1 MNVVEFLASL
11 AKLDIRLWLEGENL
25 RFSAPD
31 GAFTPEI
38 KQQVVANK
46 AEIVKFLRQAKT
58 LTEDPI
64 EAVDRSAPLVLSYGQ
79 QRLWILDQL
88 NPRDVTYNMSSSL
101 RIKGGLNVDV
111 LEKVFQE
118 LVKRHESLRTYFSEE
133 DGNPVQVIA
142 PADQWRLI
150 RTSLK
155 AVSGEEQ
162 EHEVRRCVNEESIT
176 PYDLST
182 GPLFRAQ
189 LLELADDHYVLV
201 AGMHHIIS
209 DAWSME
215 VLVKELT
222 VLYMAFSAA
231 MPSPLPALDI
241 QYADYAGW
249 QRKQMESDQLQKQL
263 NYWSEQLAGAPTVLS
278 IPTDRPRQEL
288 TSSNGALLKLALPD
302 ALSKA
307 IGTTCTKLDV
317 TPFMFFLGA
326 WQLLLGRYG
335 STKDVV
341 IGAPIAGRSRNEVQ
355 ELIGFFVNLLLM
367 RVDLSGNPSLSDYFA
382 RVKEMTLGAF
392 SHQDL
397 PIDML
402 MEHMQVERQPGFP
415 PLAQV
420 AFQLINIQD
429 VQSENPFGD
438 APVQIEPIPAT
449 HVAARM
455 DMVMGVAQ
463 TGDSF
468 ALNLEYNTD
477 LFNEST
483 VSAMVDQ
490 YQFLLNLITQNL
502 EQPIDEIAFYDDAH
516 LLQQL
521 GFDAQQ
527 HQLVPLNANQ
537 ISMFLDEQSNP
548 DSIQNAYGIYVD
560 VNADIDVNRL
570 KAAVEQ
576 VVQANPVLRMTLVE
590 SDLVATDVAYG
601 VVGPKIKTHL
611 MSLDVD
617 SDDLVS
623 DPLHQKTLEL
633 MHKSYDV
640 LNDDLIQFYLL
651 YYQNRARL
659 VVACHHI
666 LLDGASTHIVVQQI
680 LEAYTSGAAPATD
693 EGYLAHL
700 ANVSGRS
707 DSADTLGYWQEQ
719 AQKVEPLAFS
729 LPTDR
734 QQLQAASLFGDHT
747 QHFQL
752 DKYQVA
758 TVREYCAANGINLPL
773 YFKTLFGIALQQ
785 YCRPEAGFAFFEF
798 FADRAGQWR
807 DSLGCFYQQ
816 FPSVV
821 DGELLK
827 TNTMLKDWFSALKQ
841 QRENS
846 RAHRSI
852 SLQAQNHL
860 FKRSRAVFM
869 FNYYNFVSELAVTGE
884 PVVPVMSA
892 PKVDG
897 GVQFIVKDLG
907 ATVELEL
914 RYDTSVFTDLS
925 FLPRLSHLNEQILH
939 DEIERVSQLHF
950 LSAAE
955 QMQIHSVGANQP
967 HGDNVVT
974 RFEEAALRYGNKV
987 ALISG
992 DETLTYEELN
1002 KRANQLANYLIE
1014 RGVSSNVRVGV
1025 ALNRSI
1031 DLMVSVLGVLK
1042 AGGAYIPLDPDYPRE
1057 RLAFIVSD
1065 SAAPLVISVTQF
1077 EERLGKVAGEL
1088 LLLDQTDEINQAS
1101 AENPGVQID
1110 AQQQIYVIY
1119 TSGSTGQPKGAMV
1132 THSGE
1137 ANLQNWYI
1145 ESLGLTEA
1153 DRTLLVSAVGF
1164 DLSQKNLFAP
1174 LLVGAAI
1181 VMPRMELFDEQELL
1195 ELIHTHS
1202 VTWVNCA
1209 PSAFYPL
1216 VETSAA
1222 NGFKQLQSLRFL
1234 VLGGEPIRLSTLYPW
1249 LTCTNTKVQLI
1260 NSYGPTECTDVVAY
1274 HKVQLVENEN
1284 QIIPIGKPINNTQL
1298 HVLNDNLQQVVPG
1311 CVGEICITGAGVGL
1325 GYIGRDELTASV
1337 FLDSPFGEGK
1347 LYKTGD
1353 LGRFRSDGTVEYVG
1367 RKDFQIKLRGL
1378 RIELGEIEHALKQL
1392 TGVQDGLV
1400 LVEEEK
1406 LIAFVVTSDGQVVE
1420 DWRAQLRE
1428 YLPEYMIPS
1437 VAVGVERWP
1446 LTPNGKIDR
1455 KALPSASSVIQQ
1467 QNVYVA
1473 PRTEMETQVAAIWE
1487 QVLQKQNIGVL
1498 DNLFEIGGNSLLATR
1513 IVSRVKKQFDV
1524 AVSVR
1529 DLFLAPTVSEFASVI
1544 GRSKQIGQLP
1554 EIEVSDYS
1562 QPLPVSY
1569 AQQRLWFLNQ
1579 LDANNTAY
1587 NMPGAFRVSGKL
1599 NEDAF
1604 EQAVGEIVARHGVLR
1619 SRIIEHED
1627 VPVQQIDAK
1636 GSGFFKLVDLSALPD
1651 ERQALAIDQH
1661 VDSLY
1666 RHVFD
1671 FANGPL
1677 FYVSLLRLAE
1687 DEHILLVNM
1696 HHIVSDGWS
1705 NGILMRELG
1714 VLYDA
1719 FEHGRSSPLPELKIQ
1734 YADFSKWQR
1743 NWLRGDELER
1753 QVSYWRENLA
1763 GVEILN
1769 LPTSY
1774 PRTVNTGFAGNVLSF
1789 DIDGQL
1795 TAKLKRLSQH
1805 SGASLY
1811 MTTLAAYMV
1820 LLSKYSHQDDISV
1833 GSPIANRNHED
1844 IEPLIGFFVNTLVMR
1859 ASVDPSASFE
1869 SLLKQIQTNTLQAYS
1884 HQDVP
1889 FEKLV
1894 DELVTER
1901 DMLHAPLFQVL
1912 FSLQN
1917 VPVDTD
1923 FTLPGLKLSGISNHN
1938 VVSKFDLEFSLMEQ
1952 GGIIKAEVVY
1962 RTELFSKR
1970 YVERLI
1976 DHYLM
1981 LLNAITEDA
1990 SQPINQLTML
2000 TQQDVAK
2007 LHSWNLT
2014 ETPYDKTATIHQLF
2028 EAQAQQSP
2036 HAKALICGSNSLTYA
2051 ELNDRANQF
2060 AHMLQAHNV
2069 SSGDTV
2075 GIMLPRSMGLM
2086 IAVMGALKAGA
2097 SYLPLDPSY
2106 PKDRLAYMLAD
2117 SGAVCVVGNEP
2128 MDGVTQSFI
2137 QFDDSQSQL
2146 ASYPTDAVS
2155 VSVTSD
2161 SLLYVIYTSG
2171 STGRPK
2177 GTGATHR
2184 AEVNLLNWY
2193 CREFS
2198 MGPSD
2203 RVLLVSA
2210 IGFDLTQKNL
2220 FAPLVSGAALVIPE
2234 IHEYDPMHLLECIQ
2248 KHHVSWINCAPNA
2261 FYPLVEEST
2270 PNDLQSLR
2278 YVFLGGEPIDFDRLK
2293 NWLQNASAKLVNSYG
2308 PTECAD
2314 IATYHV
2320 VDDVDAY
2327 NSSSIPIGKAIDN
2340 VKLYVLDELQRMVPE
2355 GVPGEL
2361 CIGGDGVGP
2370 GYFNDQAQTEEKFI
2384 ANPFSQT
2391 EDTLYRTGD
2400 LVRYLA
2406 DGEIEYLGR
2415 IDSQVKIR
2423 GFRIEPGEIENH
2435 LRQIPAVNASCVIA
2449 LPNQQGVKEL
2459 VAYLVCDEE
2468 SLDIEHVRQ
2477 QLKAKLPDFMVPPF
2491 FVVLDALPLTPNGK
2505 VAKNLLPAPDRT
2517 QVVER
2522 DIIEPANDIEQHILS
2537 VWQSVLGVEEIS
2549 TADDFF
2555 AVGGHSL
2562 LATQVV
2568 SRIRKHYRV
2577 NLALRSL
2584 FEAPTI
2590 QNIAQQVELALGQ
2603 QQQALPPITA
2613 VDRSGALPLS
2623 FVQQQLWLLDQL
2635 DPGTPAYNMPV
2646 ALMLKGDLDV
2656 AAFENSF
2663 NRVIERHET
2672 LRTNFEVVDGNPVA
2686 VIQNSRRFS
2695 LEQMDL
2701 SGRTLDQQKHE
2712 LESITQ
2718 RMLETGFDLKRDAL
2732 MRGALVKLSNDDE
2745 GNPQSA
2751 FVGAIH
2757 HIVSD
2762 GWSLNIMTAE
2772 LLALYQAEVSGMS
2785 PVLPELSV
2793 QYVDVAAW
2801 QRQWLSGEVLAQH
2814 IEFWR
2819 TQLDHEGQVLDLVT
2833 DFPRPAVLT
2842 SNGASVAAHLS
2853 ADVVE
2858 KAKSLAQEEGATLF
2872 MVLMSVYQLLLARYS
2887 GQQRINVGTPI
2898 AGRDD
2903 VETENLVGFFIN
2915 TVVISTKLDAQLTC
2929 RQLLRTVREVTLN
2942 AYAHQALPFEKIVEE
2957 LKPPRDPS
2965 RTPFFQVFLN
2975 LLNLPPQAA
2984 PGSGLAIEP
2993 LIQEQQH
3000 NHAKYDFN
3008 LYVSE
3013 ELNRGL
3019 ELLMVYN
3026 SDLYREGTV
3035 KAFMADFVGLF
3046 ERFVSAF
3053 DSNAFATSSRVL
3065 PNAAWYPNLNKPIE
3079 KTISES
3085 PLVGFLKNAHQ
3096 QGERIAIESEAGGIS
3111 YAELEEQSRAVAAAL
3126 VANHVH
3132 TNDTVA
3138 ILAARNTQLI
3148 VSLLGVLR
3156 AGAAFTVL
3164 DSTYPIERLQTQ
3176 LELVGP
3182 KLIINGLAEAPDAL
3196 LDGLSEF
3203 ADLVPFESLKS
3214 TPKSEGFSERHN
3226 PESIAY
3232 VAFTSGS
3239 TGVPKAIQSDFVPL
3253 SHFVHWY
3260 SQRYQFD
3267 HIDRFTMLSGLGH
3280 DPLLRDIFTPLS
3292 VGASICIPSTDWLL
3306 NPKGF
3311 LEWLDAQTVSVAH
3324 LTPSM
3329 GQVMLSAVQED
3340 EERQLD
3346 HLRLLVFGG
3355 DRFKKDVVSG
3365 FRQLTPNAQLVNA
3378 YGATETP
3385 QIMAL
3390 YEVPAIDE
3398 TASEAEAEN
3407 LPAVMPVG
3415 KAAPGVELIV
3425 ADELGQSL
3433 PPGFVGEI
3441 QIRTPYLSRGYLHDD
3456 DTSRF
3461 YVNALTDGQSPTDAQ
3476 PDRIYRTGDK
3486 GRYREDGT
3494 VEFLGRLDDQIKI
3507 RGFRVEPAEVERQ
3520 IAMAPEVSQAAVILS
3535 TDPRG
3540 DDCLV
3545 AYLVCDGGTDV
3556 SDSLRMSLRKTLPEY
3571 MVPAL
3576 FVPVDSIPLTA
3587 NGKVDKRK
3595 LPDSSQFW
3603 STKEYIAPRTET
3615 EMAIAEIW
3623 QQVLKLDKIGVD
3635 EHFFDVGGHSL
3646 LAVQIV
3652 TRVKEQYDVEFSM
3665 RRLMEVA
3672 TIEGMASYV
3681 ENALWLRDADSDT
3694 ESADDDDFEELE
3706 I

>member
-1 MNVVEFLASL
+1 
-11 AKLDIRLWLEGENL
+11 
-25 RFSAPD
+25 
-31 GAFTPEI
+31 
-38 KQQVVANK
+38 
-46 AEIVKFLRQAKT
+46 
-58 LTEDPI
+58 
-64 EAVDRSAPLVLSYGQ
+64 
-79 QRLWILDQL
+79 
-88 NPRDVTYNMSSSL
+88 
-101 RIKGGLNVDV
+101 
-111 LEKVFQE
+111 
-118 LVKRHESLRTYFSEE
+118 
-133 DGNPVQVIA
+133 
-142 PADQWRLI
+142 
-150 RTSLK
+150 
-155 AVSGEEQ
+155 
-162 EHEVRRCVNEESIT
+162 
-176 PYDLST
+176 
-182 GPLFRAQ
+182 
-189 LLELADDHYVLV
+189 
-201 AGMHHIIS
+201 
-209 DAWSME
+209 
-215 VLVKELT
+215 
-222 VLYMAFSAA
+222 
-231 MPSPLPALDI
+231 
-241 QYADYAGW
+241 
-249 QRKQMESDQLQKQL
+249 
-263 NYWSEQLAGAPTVLS
+263 
-278 IPTDRPRQEL
+278 
-288 TSSNGALLKLALPD
+288 
-302 ALSKA
+302 
-307 IGTTCTKLDV
+307 
-317 TPFMFFLGA
+317 
-326 WQLLLGRYG
+326 
-335 STKDVV
+335 
-341 IGAPIAGRSRNEVQ
+341 
-355 ELIGFFVNLLLM
+355 
-367 RVDLSGNPSLSDYFA
+367 
-382 RVKEMTLGAF
+382 
-392 SHQDL
+392 
-397 PIDML
+397 
-402 MEHMQVERQPGFP
+402 
-415 PLAQV
+415 
-420 AFQLINIQD
+420 
-429 VQSENPFGD
+429 
-438 APVQIEPIPAT
+438 
-449 HVAARM
+449 
-455 DMVMGVAQ
+455 
-463 TGDSF
+463 
-468 ALNLEYNTD
+468 
-477 LFNEST
+477 
-483 VSAMVDQ
+483 
-490 YQFLLNLITQNL
+490 
-502 EQPIDEIAFYDDAH
+502 
-516 LLQQL
+516 
-521 GFDAQQ
+521 
-527 HQLVPLNANQ
+527 
-537 ISMFLDEQSNP
+537 
-548 DSIQNAYGIYVD
+548 
-560 VNADIDVNRL
+560 
-570 KAAVEQ
+570 
-576 VVQANPVLRMTLVE
+576 
-590 SDLVATDVAYG
+590 
-601 VVGPKIKTHL
+601 
-611 MSLDVD
+611 
-617 SDDLVS
+617 
-623 DPLHQKTLEL
+623 
-633 MHKSYDV
+633 
-640 LNDDLIQFYLL
+640 
-651 YYQNRARL
+651 
-659 VVACHHI
+659 
-666 LLDGASTHIVVQQI
+666 
-680 LEAYTSGAAPATD
+680 
-693 EGYLAHL
+693 
-700 ANVSGRS
+700 
-707 DSADTLGYWQEQ
+707 
-719 AQKVEPLAFS
+719 
-729 LPTDR
+729 
-734 QQLQAASLFGDHT
+734 
-747 QHFQL
+747 
-752 DKYQVA
+752 
-758 TVREYCAANGINLPL
+758 
-773 YFKTLFGIALQQ
+773 
-785 YCRPEAGFAFFEF
+785 
-798 FADRAGQWR
+798 
-807 DSLGCFYQQ
+807 
-816 FPSVV
+816 
-821 DGELLK
+821 
-827 TNTMLKDWFSALKQ
+827 
-841 QRENS
+841 
-846 RAHRSI
+846 
-852 SLQAQNHL
+852 
-860 FKRSRAVFM
+860 
-869 FNYYNFVSELAVTGE
+869 
-884 PVVPVMSA
+884 
-892 PKVDG
+892 
-897 GVQFIVKDLG
+897 
-907 ATVELEL
+907 
-914 RYDTSVFTDLS
+914 
-925 FLPRLSHLNEQILH
+925 
-939 DEIERVSQLHF
+939 
-950 LSAAE
+950 
-955 QMQIHSVGANQP
+955 
-967 HGDNVVT
+967 
-974 RFEEAALRYGNKV
+974 
-987 ALISG
+987 
-992 DETLTYEELN
+992 
-1002 KRANQLANYLIE
+1002 
-1014 RGVSSNVRVGV
+1014 
-1025 ALNRSI
+1025 
-1031 DLMVSVLGVLK
+1031 
-1042 AGGAYIPLDPDYPRE
+1042 
-1057 RLAFIVSD
+1057 
-1065 SAAPLVISVTQF
+1065 
-1077 EERLGKVAGEL
+1077 
-1088 LLLDQTDEINQAS
+1088 
-1101 AENPGVQID
+1101 
-1110 AQQQIYVIY
+1110 

-1467 QNVYVA
+1467 ANVYVA

-1529 DLFLAPTVSEFASVI
+1529 DLFLAPTVSDFASVI

-1569 AQQRLWFLNQ
+1569 AQQRLWFLHQ

-1627 VPVQQIDAK
+1627 VPVQQIDAE
-1636 GSGFFKLVDLSALPD
+1636 GSGFFKLVDLSALSD
-1651 ERQALAIDQH
+1651 ERQVLAIDQH

-1743 NWLRGDELER
+1743 NWLSGDELER
-1753 QVSYWRENLA
+1753 QVSYWRENLT

-1811 MTTLAAYMV
+1811 MTTLAAYIV

-1981 LLNAITEDA
+1981 LLNAVTEDA
-1990 SQPINQLTML
+1990 TQPINQLTML

-2036 HAKALICGSNSLTYA
+2036 NAKALICGSNSLTYA

-2177 GTGATHR
+2177 GTGAKHR

-2449 LPNQQGVKEL
+2449 LSNQQGVKEL
-2459 VAYLVCDEE
+2459 VAYLVCDED

-2505 VAKNLLPAPDRT
+2505 VAKNLLPAPDRA

-2522 DIIEPANDIEQHILS
+2522 DIIKPANDIEQHILS

-2555 AVGGHSL
+2555 TVGGHSL

-2603 QQQALPPITA
+2603 QQQALPPITT

-2635 DPGTPAYNMPV
+2635 DPGT
-2646 ALMLKGDLDV
+2646 
-2656 AAFENSF
+2656 
-2663 NRVIERHET
+2663 
-2672 LRTNFEVVDGNPVA
+2672 
-2686 VIQNSRRFS
+2686 
-2695 LEQMDL
+2695 
-2701 SGRTLDQQKHE
+2701 
-2712 LESITQ
+2712 
-2718 RMLETGFDLKRDAL
+2718 
-2732 MRGALVKLSNDDE
+2732 
-2745 GNPQSA
+2745 
-2751 FVGAIH
+2751 
-2757 HIVSD
+2757 
-2762 GWSLNIMTAE
+2762 
-2772 LLALYQAEVSGMS
+2772 
-2785 PVLPELSV
+2785 
-2793 QYVDVAAW
+2793 
-2801 QRQWLSGEVLAQH
+2801 
-2814 IEFWR
+2814 
-2819 TQLDHEGQVLDLVT
+2819 
-2833 DFPRPAVLT
+2833 
-2842 SNGASVAAHLS
+2842 
-2853 ADVVE
+2853 
-2858 KAKSLAQEEGATLF
+2858 
-2872 MVLMSVYQLLLARYS
+2872 
-2887 GQQRINVGTPI
+2887 
-2898 AGRDD
+2898 
-2903 VETENLVGFFIN
+2903 
-2915 TVVISTKLDAQLTC
+2915 
-2929 RQLLRTVREVTLN
+2929 
-2942 AYAHQALPFEKIVEE
+2942 
-2957 LKPPRDPS
+2957 
-2965 RTPFFQVFLN
+2965 
-2975 LLNLPPQAA
+2975 
-2984 PGSGLAIEP
+2984 
-2993 LIQEQQH
+2993 
-3000 NHAKYDFN
+3000 
-3008 LYVSE
+3008 
-3013 ELNRGL
+3013 
-3019 ELLMVYN
+3019 
-3026 SDLYREGTV
+3026 
-3035 KAFMADFVGLF
+3035 
-3046 ERFVSAF
+3046 
-3053 DSNAFATSSRVL
+3053 
-3065 PNAAWYPNLNKPIE
+3065 
-3079 KTISES
+3079 
-3085 PLVGFLKNAHQ
+3085 
-3096 QGERIAIESEAGGIS
+3096 
-3111 YAELEEQSRAVAAAL
+3111 
-3126 VANHVH
+3126 
-3132 TNDTVA
+3132 
-3138 ILAARNTQLI
+3138 
-3148 VSLLGVLR
+3148 
-3156 AGAAFTVL
+3156 
-3164 DSTYPIERLQTQ
+3164 
-3176 LELVGP
+3176 
-3182 KLIINGLAEAPDAL
+3182 
-3196 LDGLSEF
+3196 
-3203 ADLVPFESLKS
+3203 
-3214 TPKSEGFSERHN
+3214 
-3226 PESIAY
+3226 
-3232 VAFTSGS
+3232 
-3239 TGVPKAIQSDFVPL
+3239 
-3253 SHFVHWY
+3253 
-3260 SQRYQFD
+3260 
-3267 HIDRFTMLSGLGH
+3267 
-3280 DPLLRDIFTPLS
+3280 
-3292 VGASICIPSTDWLL
+3292 
-3306 NPKGF
+3306 
-3311 LEWLDAQTVSVAH
+3311 
-3324 LTPSM
+3324 
-3329 GQVMLSAVQED
+3329 
-3340 EERQLD
+3340 
-3346 HLRLLVFGG
+3346 
-3355 DRFKKDVVSG
+3355 
-3365 FRQLTPNAQLVNA
+3365 
-3378 YGATETP
+3378 
-3385 QIMAL
+3385 
-3390 YEVPAIDE
+3390 
-3398 TASEAEAEN
+3398 
-3407 LPAVMPVG
+3407 
-3415 KAAPGVELIV
+3415 
-3425 ADELGQSL
+3425 
-3433 PPGFVGEI
+3433 
-3441 QIRTPYLSRGYLHDD
+3441 
-3456 DTSRF
+3456 
-3461 YVNALTDGQSPTDAQ
+3461 
-3476 PDRIYRTGDK
+3476 
-3486 GRYREDGT
+3486 
-3494 VEFLGRLDDQIKI
+3494 
-3507 RGFRVEPAEVERQ
+3507 
-3520 IAMAPEVSQAAVILS
+3520 
-3535 TDPRG
+3535 
-3540 DDCLV
+3540 
-3545 AYLVCDGGTDV
+3545 
-3556 SDSLRMSLRKTLPEY
+3556 
-3571 MVPAL
+3571 
-3576 FVPVDSIPLTA
+3576 
-3587 NGKVDKRK
+3587 
-3595 LPDSSQFW
+3595 
-3603 STKEYIAPRTET
+3603 
-3615 EMAIAEIW
+3615 
-3623 QQVLKLDKIGVD
+3623 
-3635 EHFFDVGGHSL
+3635 
-3646 LAVQIV
+3646 
-3652 TRVKEQYDVEFSM
+3652 
-3665 RRLMEVA
+3665 
-3672 TIEGMASYV
+3672 
-3681 ENALWLRDADSDT
+3681 
-3694 ESADDDDFEELE
+3694 
-3706 I
+3706 